1 MRETWV
7 WSLGW
12 EDPLEK
18 GRVTHSS
25 ILAWRS
31 PWTVQSMGSQ
41 RVRHDWATFT
51 FPLTLVR
58 FSRVVPGTIS
68 GLCFQAARAFKP
80 WPGCSDPAR
89 VRHLVSSLEPEPQRM
104 GVRATRWQ
112 LAGEPSSSQA
122 TWGREFPVLLSLPL
136 HGLPSTLWYYGTLF
150 PVCRQKAGSLIFTD
164 SDTCPAKCTRLESR
178 DGRRQM
184 GRESQDMIP
193 ASWGHGVTDWRGRLW
208 DITGFINCHGRIT
221 CNLDCQ
227 KKKKKNGRCHTF
239 PEKEQFSFLPFK
251 PEPEGFSWRCS
262 VFNLYLPQGLGLGW
276 VQRNSGGKQW

>member
-18 GRVTHSS
+18 GKVTHSS

-51 FPLTLVR
+51 FPLNLLR

-68 GLCFQAARAFKP
+68 GLRFQAVWAFKP

-89 VRHLVSSLEPEPQRM
+89 VRHLVSSLEPEPFLALSPGSADGSQSYTLP
-104 GVRATRWQ
+104 ACRW
-112 LAGEPSSSQA
+112 A
-122 TWGREFPVLLSLPL
+122 WGREFPVLLSLPL
-136 HGLPSTLWYYGTLF
+136 RGLPSTLWYYGTLF

-164 SDTCPAKCTRLESR
+164 SDTSPTKCTPLESG
-178 DGRRQM
+178 DGRRRK

-193 ASWGHGVTDWRGRLW
+193 VSWGHGVTDWRGRLW

-221 CNLDCQ
+221 CKLDCQ
-227 KKKKKNGRCHTF
+227 KKKKNGRFHTF
-239 PEKEQFSFLPFK
+239 PEKEKFSFLPFK
-251 PEPEGFSWRCS
+251 PEPEGFSWRYS
-262 VFNLYLPQGLGLGW
+262 VFNLHLPQGLGLGW